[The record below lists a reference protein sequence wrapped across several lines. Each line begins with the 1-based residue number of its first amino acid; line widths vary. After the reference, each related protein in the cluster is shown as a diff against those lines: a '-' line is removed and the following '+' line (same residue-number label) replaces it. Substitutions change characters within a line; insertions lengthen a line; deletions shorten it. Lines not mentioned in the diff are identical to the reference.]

1 MKVFD
6 ETRAARKPTKSVCVL
21 TTSALVYKKRRL
33 IFSDWASVSS
43 NCTSSGMKC
52 DLCDS
57 DCYLEFRLHSARLP
71 EGICIIQMIQRY
83 GTGNGWFC
91 SMWPG
96 REKPF
101 EKYLPCW
108 NVVIVSA
115 HMRVMAN
122 SLGVKFRGV
131 RVSPWQGG
139 IWWVVAVYY
148 SSVIS
153 VALTMHIIQH
163 LYHISNNPGT
173 W

>member
-1 MKVFD
+1 
-6 ETRAARKPTKSVCVL
+6 
-21 TTSALVYKKRRL
+21 
-33 IFSDWASVSS
+33 
-43 NCTSSGMKC
+43 
-52 DLCDS
+52 
-57 DCYLEFRLHSARLP
+57 
-71 EGICIIQMIQRY
+71 
-83 GTGNGWFC
+83 
-91 SMWPG
+91 MWPG

-139 IWWVVAVYY
+139 IRWVVAVYY

-153 VALTMHIIQH
+153 VSLTIHTHGLNVVIHVENIKKWCQPGLLPPCVLVFYSLLSLLSTMLSTTKPHEQEVGKRVGKGCRST
-163 LYHISNNPGT
+163 ISAVVFNIVKT
-173 W
+173 SQELRMLSRSLSMR